1 MVEKTTMR
9 ALIADDHT
17 LYRCGLALLLKDEL
31 GFSEVVEAS
40 TLDEALEWLEQIA
53 IFDVALFD
61 LMMPGMRGG
70 ACYREL
76 RAQYPD
82 TKFAIISA
90 SEEKTDILAAL
101 DGGFNGFLPK
111 TLSNVQA
118 IGAIRDILDGRI
130 YVPSL
135 IAKLQSKSAGVADS
149 ALQNGTDL
157 LSLKKV
163 RSLVQ
168 LTPRQRAVFEL
179 VRQGMTNKE
188 IAEKLQIAE
197 GTVKVHISTM
207 LTIFNLR
214 NRTEF
219 LLLR

>member
-1 MVEKTTMR
+1 MR

-70 ACYREL
+70 ACYLEL

-149 ALQNGTDL
+149 AL
-157 LSLKKV
+157 KKG

-168 LTPRQRAVFEL
+168 LTPRQKAVFEL

>member
-70 ACYREL
+70 ACYLEL

-149 ALQNGTDL
+149 AL
-157 LSLKKV
+157 KKG

-168 LTPRQRAVFEL
+168 LTPRQKAVFEL